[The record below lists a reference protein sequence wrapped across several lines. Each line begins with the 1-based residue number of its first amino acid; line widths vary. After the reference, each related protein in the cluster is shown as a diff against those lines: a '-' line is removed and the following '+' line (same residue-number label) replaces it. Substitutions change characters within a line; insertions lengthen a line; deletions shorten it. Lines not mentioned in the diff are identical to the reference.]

1 MTETASAGG
10 PSIDPL
16 DTAAAGPAAVR
27 GGALRVAGYVAGV
40 GLSVIA
46 SAFLFRHL
54 GLVRSGEYGQAIA
67 LAAIAGGLS
76 DLGLTSVGL
85 RELSVQSG
93 EARDRLAQSLLG
105 LRLVLSVLGAIAIT
119 MFAVAV
125 GYPSALVLGVAFGGV
140 GLILQSWQSTLS
152 LSLLRD
158 LRVGWVAG
166 FDFARVLLTAVFI
179 VSLVAAGAGLLP
191 FLAAPIPVGAIV
203 LAMNAWAV
211 RGRFPRRPAF
221 HAEEWRRVIRAVLP
235 FSASVAASTLYFYIA
250 VPVVGLAANAH
261 QVGYFTVSARTI
273 QVLTSVPALAVG
285 TALPIFAR
293 AARDDR
299 VRLSYAMGRVF
310 EVCLILGVWVAL
322 SLSIGASLAIKIIG
336 GSTFS
341 AAATPL
347 AIQSIGLGFTFVS
360 VGVAM
365 ALLSLERY
373 RVILALNIL
382 ALLGGTTLIA
392 VLASASG
399 ARGAA
404 IATAIDEGVLTLMNV
419 GALVS
424 ADRTLAPPVRILP
437 VVAVA
442 AGAAVATTLIQ
453 LPVAASVVLASV
465 VYFAFLLVFRAIP
478 QEVLEHLPVPP
489 RRG

>member
-10 PSIDPL
+10 PSADPL

-27 GGALRVAGYVAGV
+27 GGAVRVGGYLAGV
-40 GLSVIA
+40 ALSVVA

-67 LAAIAGGLS
+67 LAAIAGGVS

-85 RELSVQSG
+85 RELSVVSG

-105 LRLVLSVLGAIAIT
+105 LRLVLSILGVIAIT
-119 MFAVAV
+119 GFAASVS
-125 GYPSALVLGVAFGGV
+125 YPSALVLGVAFGGV
-140 GLILQSWQSTLS
+140 GLIFQSWQSTLS
-152 LSLLRD
+152 LSMLRD

-166 FDFARVLLTAVFI
+166 LEFARVLLTAVFI

-191 FLAAPIPVGAIV
+191 FLAVPVPVGVIV

-211 RGRFPRRPAF
+211 RGRLSLHPSF

-273 QVLTSVPALAVG
+273 QVLTSVPGLAVG

-299 VRLSYAMGRVF
+299 VRLSYAIGRVF
-310 EVCLILGVWVAL
+310 EVCLMLGVWVAL
-322 SLSIGASLAIKIIG
+322 CLTIGASLAIKLIG
-336 GSTFS
+336 GATFS

-360 VGVAM
+360 VVLTT

-373 RVILALNIL
+373 RVILAMNIV

-392 VLASASG
+392 LLASTSG

-404 IATAIDEGVLTLMNV
+404 IGTAVDEGVLALMNV
-419 GALVS
+419 VALAR
-424 ADRTLAPPVRILP
+424 ADRTLAPPLRILP
-437 VVAVA
+437 AVAAA
-442 AGAAVATTLIQ
+442 AGAATLTTLIQ
-453 LPVAASVVLASV
+453 LPVAASVALASA
-465 VYFAFLLVFRAIP
+465 VYLAVLLVFRAIP
-478 QEVLEHLPVPP
+478 QEVLEHLPPP
-489 RRG
+489 LRRG